1 MKQQWAIEDFAL
13 SQATLEDVFHTLAE
27 TSKQYAFSFRIF
39 FSNSSREQNDQS
51 TSEETHHRSDS
62 GIMILNFLI
71 IPKILLNKSKYFCI
85 KGLSRICEL
94 LMG

>member
-39 FSNSSREQNDQS
+39 SNFSREQNDQS
-51 TSEETHHRSDS
+51 TSEETHRRSDL
-62 GIMILNFLI
+62 GIMFLNFLI
-71 IPKILLNKSKYFCI
+71 IPKILLSKFKYFCI
-85 KGLSRICEL
+85 KVLSRICEL

>member
-39 FSNSSREQNDQS
+39 FQ
-51 TSEETHHRSDS
+51 
-62 GIMILNFLI
+62 ILPGNKTINQRVKRLI
-71 IPKILLNKSKYFCI
+71 IAVIRES
-85 KGLSRICEL
+85 
-94 LMG
+94 